1 MSRAQLL
8 TVTILSIVLIIL
20 LLTSKPSIQD
30 ILIYGAIGFIGGGL
44 GEILGKY
51 VHKKFFAKKRKNESM
66 EIKNGEE

>member
-20 LLTSKPSIQD
+20 LLTSKPSIED
-30 ILIYGAIGFIGGGL
+30 ILIYGAIGLIGGEL

-51 VHKKFFAKKRKNESM
+51 VHKKFFAQKA
-66 EIKNGEE
+66 EE